1 MSVNNDKNLS
11 AMDARP
17 ERSEIEDRGEG
28 DKTMKIMH
36 SDLRKGAVK
45 LKIENTDDL
54 WYLSTVLDAGD
65 LVKGATI
72 RKIKL
77 GESTDRKV
85 EIVKKTVF
93 LEIKIERIEFEI
105 GSKTLR
111 LSGIITQGP
120 DDIARGSHHTI
131 AVEEHSEITIQKQW
145 MQFQLDKLKE
155 ACEEKKP
162 DVLIVVHDREEAYIA
177 VLRRYGYT
185 LLTKIAGNVTKKAEA
200 SMHTSNFYKEIIALM
215 VEYDQ
220 RYHPSTIIVAS
231 PSFWKEDLMKNLES
245 EHEHLRKKIVL
256 ATCSSC
262 DETAIAEILK
272 RQEVKSVLKQQKIAQ
287 EIQAVEELM
296 VEIAKESLG
305 VYGYKEVEER
315 VVAGAVAKLLVTDG
329 FIQKT
334 KEAGKYQEID
344 NLMKTVDQGKG
355 NIMIISSEHEGG
367 KKLDGLGGIAAM
379 VRYKMRY

>member
-1 MSVNNDKNLS
+1 
-11 AMDARP
+11 
-17 ERSEIEDRGEG
+17 
-28 DKTMKIMH
+28 MKIIH

-45 LKIENTDDL
+45 VKVEDTDDL

-65 LVKGATI
+65 LAKGTTI

-93 LEIKIERIEFEI
+93 LEIQIERIEFEI

-120 DDIARGSHHTI
+120 DDIAKGSHHTI
-131 AVEEHSEITIQKQW
+131 VVEEHSEITIQKQW

-162 DVLIVVHDREEAYIA
+162 DVLMVVHDREEAYFAI
-177 VLRRYGYT
+177 LRRYGYT
-185 LLTKIAGNVTKKAEA
+185 LLTKIAGNVTKKAEV
-200 SMHTSNFYKEIIALM
+200 SMNTTNFYKEIIVLM
-215 VEYDQ
+215 HDYDE
-220 RYHPSTIIVAS
+220 RYKPSVIIVAS
-231 PSFWKEDLMKNLES
+231 PSFWKEDLMKNLEDDK
-245 EHEHLRKKIVL
+245 LRKKIVL
-256 ATCSSC
+256 ATCSST
-262 DETAIAEILK
+262 DETAIAEVLK
-272 RQEVKSVLKQQKIAQ
+272 RQEMKQVLKQQKIAQ
-287 EIQAVEELM
+287 EVGAVEELM

-315 VVAGAVAKLLVTDG
+315 VMAGAVAKLLVTDG
-329 FIQKT
+329 FIQRA
-334 KEAGKYQEID
+334 KETGKYVQID
-344 NLMKTVDQGKG
+344 SLMKMVDQGKG
-355 NIMIISSEHEGG
+355 SIMIISSDHEGG
-367 KKLDGLGGIAAM
+367 KKLDGLGGIGAI